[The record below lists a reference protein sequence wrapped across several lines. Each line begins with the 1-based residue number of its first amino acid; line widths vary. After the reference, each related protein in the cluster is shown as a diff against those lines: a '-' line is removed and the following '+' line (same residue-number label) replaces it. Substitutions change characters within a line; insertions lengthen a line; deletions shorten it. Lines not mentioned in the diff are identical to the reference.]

1 MTLVGTTV
9 LRVEDHHLLIGD
21 TCFVADVDLPG
32 ALHVR
37 YVTSTMAH
45 AQLVSVDVAAARAV
59 SGVVDV
65 LVASDVGVDPLAP
78 MVQAAPV
85 EMVRPLLAEGV
96 VRFVGEPIVA
106 VVAETEHAAAD
117 GVAAVEV
124 EYEPLPAVVRV
135 EESRRDGVLLFPG
148 AGTNVVA
155 SNRGG
160 AVGALPFD
168 ECEVVV
174 EADFVNQRVAPCPI
188 ETRVAASV
196 WGDDGRLTHYASC
209 QGAHPIRTQLST
221 VHGIP
226 PDQIRVVT
234 ADVGGSFGAKG
245 RAYPEELLLPVIAKR
260 TGRPVRWMPS
270 RSDDMVGLG
279 HSRAQHQQVRIGGM
293 RDGTIRCLEVH
304 VLADAGAYPGIA
316 PNLANNTGNLLPGP
330 YRIEHVRWTNECVL
344 TNTTPITAYRGAG
357 RPEAAAIMD
366 RAVDRFAAEVGLD
379 PVVVRRKNLLRPD
392 EFPWRSPTGLTYDS
406 GAYERALDLALENVD
421 YDGLRVE
428 QRRRRED
435 GDAMLLGI
443 GVSVFID
450 RTAGVPGSEYG
461 SIELLAS
468 GDVLVK
474 TGSSPYG
481 QGHHTAWAML
491 VADRTGLPMDRIT
504 VVHGDTDVVPRGGVT
519 GGSRS
524 AQKAGSAVAQAT
536 DALVA
541 EARRRAADLLEA
553 SVDDIVL
560 EEGVFHVRG
569 APGATTVNWTQLAS
583 YLRATRAAGVGSAS
597 EQPAAERQALRPK
610 GLPAQSEAISQSE
623 AMLRCEADFEGDGP
637 TFPFGAYVA
646 VVEVDTETG
655 FLTLERIVTVDD
667 AGTILNPMLA
677 LGQVHGGLA
686 QGIAQG
692 MFEEFVYDDD
702 GNPLTSTF
710 ADYGIPTAADLP
722 SFECSL
728 TETPSPNNPLGFKGI
743 AESGTIGGPPALQ
756 NAVVD
761 ALSHLGVRHLD
772 LPVTPERIWQ
782 AITEATRI
790 A

>member
-1 MTLVGTTV
+1 MTLVGTPV
-9 LRVEDHHLLIGD
+9 LRTEDHHLLVGD
-21 TCFVADVDLPG
+21 TRFVSDVDLPG
-32 ALHVR
+32 ALHVG

-45 AQLVSVDVAAARAV
+45 ARLLRVDVEAARLAP
-59 SGVVDV
+59 GVVDV
-65 LVASDVGVDPLAP
+65 LVAADIDVAPLKP
-78 MVQAAPV
+78 MVPTAPAS
-85 EMVRPLLAEGV
+85 MVRPLLAEGT

-106 VVAETEHAAAD
+106 VVAETEEAAAD
-117 GVAAVEV
+117 GVALVDV
-124 EYEPLPAVVRV
+124 EYDPLPAVVRV
-135 EESRRDGVLLFPG
+135 EDARRDETLLFPD

-155 SNRGG
+155 RNAGG
-160 AVGALPFD
+160 ARDALAFD
-168 ECEVVV
+168 GCEVVV

-226 PDQIRVVT
+226 PEQIRVVT

-245 RAYPEELLLPVIAKR
+245 RAYPEELLLPLIAKR
-260 TGRPVRWMPS
+260 HGRPARWMPH

-279 HSRAQHQQVRIGGM
+279 HSRAQRQHVRIGGM

-304 VLADAGAYPGIA
+304 VLADCGAYPGIA

-330 YRIEHVRWTNECVL
+330 YRIGEVRWTNECVL

-366 RAVDRFAAEVGLD
+366 RAVDLFAAEAGLD
-379 PVVVRRKNLLRPD
+379 PADVRRTNLLRPD

-406 GAYERALDLALENVD
+406 GEYQRALDLALANAG
-421 YDGLRVE
+421 YDELRAE
-428 QRRRRED
+428 QRRRR
-435 GDAMLLGI
+435 DAGESNLLGI
-443 GVSVFID
+443 GLSVFID

-461 SIELLAS
+461 SVELQS
-468 GDVLVK
+468 GGRVLVK

-481 QGHHTAWAML
+481 QGHYTAWAML
-491 VADRTGLPMDRIT
+491 VADRTGLPMSRIT

-524 AQKAGSAVAQAT
+524 AQKAGTAVAQAT

-541 EARRRAADLLEA
+541 EARRVAADLLEA
-553 SVDDIVL
+553 AVEDVVLDDAR
-560 EEGVFHVRG
+560 FHVTG
-569 APGATTVNWTQLAS
+569 APGATTVGWAEVAS
-583 YLRATRAAGVGSAS
+583 HVAGVGSTTAPGRRVL
-597 EQPAAERQALRPK
+597 Q
-610 GLPAQSEAISQSE
+610 
-623 AMLRCEADFEGDGP
+623 CEADFEGEGP

-646 VVEVDTETG
+646 VVDVDTETG
-655 FLTLERIVTVDD
+655 HVRLDRIVTVDD
-667 AGTILNPMLA
+667 AGTVLNPLLA

-710 ADYGIPTAADLP
+710 ADYMIPSAADLP
-722 SFECSL
+722 AFESSL

-743 AESGTIGGPPALQ
+743 AESGTIGGPPAVQ

-772 LPVTPERIWQ
+772 LPITPERVWR
-782 AITEATRI
+782 AVNDRTSGFGS
-790 A
+790 